1 MIVAVLL
8 NKIKSFIFVFVNI
21 FRRALCCFRR
31 RRRSSC
37 ESVPLTHVV
46 SNSEETKNNFQ
57 TWEDWGDHANDRKE
71 KTVQDHIEMYRKQ
84 TQILKQS
91 KGEEEPEEQLNF
103 FEDMTPNITKQT
115 KVLIST
121 NQGGDFK
128 QSNRLNFVEDSVNAI
143 PMLELREWE
152 ETSGWEGEAL
162 DSDAQKVLREK
173 KRLERERRVWEQHQ
187 KRQEKMSR
195 SLGSKL
201 ST

>member
-8 NKIKSFIFVFVNI
+8 NKIKSFIFIFVNI

-46 SNSEETKNNFQ
+46 SNNEEGKQALQ
-57 TWEDWGDHANDRKE
+57 TWDDWGDDRKE

-84 TQILKQS
+84 TQVLRQS
-91 KGEEEPEEQLNF
+91 KSESDSEEQLNF

-121 NQGGDFK
+121 DQGGSFK
-128 QSNRLNFVEDSVNAI
+128 NSNRLNFVEDSISAVVSNY
-143 PMLELREWE
+143 
-152 ETSGWEGEAL
+152 
-162 DSDAQKVLREK
+162 
-173 KRLERERRVWEQHQ
+173 
-187 KRQEKMSR
+187 
-195 SLGSKL
+195 SLSLLIFATDVFILSKIKFMKL
-201 ST
+201 SIRTSIKIIVNRYLYIYKKKNNFSLRWS